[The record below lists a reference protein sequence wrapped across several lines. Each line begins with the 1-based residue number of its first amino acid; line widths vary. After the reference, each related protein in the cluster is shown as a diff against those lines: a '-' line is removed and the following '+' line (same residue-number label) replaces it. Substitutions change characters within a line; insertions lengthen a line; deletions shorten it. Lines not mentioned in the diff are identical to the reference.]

1 MSNMLT
7 QPQLRILKWLN
18 EYPSSMEKSWDV
30 SRDLSLPGIAEGI
43 GVVRSALNIPLT
55 KIEEHGFVVKRMA
68 HVIGGGSRRRQVYHI
83 SNSGR
88 DYLSQLLVSDI
99 TPKKPKEVFGNPPQ
113 KVEIYGRKT
122 EFSQCLDI
130 LTQKSLV
137 ITGMPGIGKSFCEG
151 TCCTLC

>member
-1 MSNMLT
+1 MLT

-43 GVVRSALNIPLT
+43 GVVRSALNIPL
-55 KIEEHGFVVKRMA
+55 KKLEEHGFVVKRMA

-83 SNSGR
+83 SKSAR

-99 TPKKPKEVFGNPPQ
+99 TPKKTKQIFGNPPKQ
-113 KVEIYGRKT
+113 VEIYGRKN

-130 LTQKSLV
+130 LTQKS
-137 ITGMPGIGKSFCEG
+137 
-151 TCCTLC
+151 